1 MFNRR
6 FLYKIMTGCAAF
18 FFTLAAL
25 SDEVTDTINEALAQY
40 NEGKY
45 AEAAGNLDYAAQ
57 MMRQKR
63 GGNLQKFLPEALA
76 GWQAEDAKSDS
87 VATAMF
93 GGGLTAE
100 RRYTRNQDVVN
111 VKIITDSPMLQSMMM
126 LFQNPILATAD
137 GGKVLKIKDQKA
149 IVKYHPSDK
158 TGEITLVV
166 ANQFLI
172 QINGDGVT
180 EEEMTAYASAMDFAG
195 LKTLS

>member
-1 MFNRR
+1 MLNRS
-6 FLYKIMTGCAAF
+6 FAYKIMTGCAAF
-18 FFTLAAL
+18 FFTLAVF
-25 SDEVTDTINEALAQY
+25 SDEVTDTINEAVVQY

-57 MMRQKR
+57 LIRQKK
-63 GGNLQKFLPEALA
+63 GSDLQKFLPEALE

-100 RRYTRNQDVVN
+100 RRYTRNQDAVN

-126 LFQNPILATAD
+126 LFQNPMLATAD

-149 IVKYHPSDK
+149 IVKYRPSDK

-172 QINGDGVT
+172 QIHGDGVT
-180 EEEMTAYASAMDFAG
+180 EEEMTAYAGSMDFAG